1 MTVVRKYL
9 HRTQQVSMYNRLSDI
24 IPVTD
29 GIAHGTVLGYILFI
43 FYIIDIFKCAK
54 YEKKKSLF
62 ADDCVMFLSGN
73 NWNVIHRRMQRDFQA
88 VIDWTLCNNLWL
100 NQEET
105 YAIIFGS
112 KLRLS
117 NIRDQAAFCMSGK
130 NVKFISNQS
139 YLGITLDST
148 MSLMPL
154 IKSVM
159 KKIPNKVYISR
170 KIRKYLNLDISK
182 IT

>member
-43 FYIIDIFKCAK
+43 FYIIDIFKCTK
-54 YEKKKSLF
+54 YEKKNPCLLMTVL
-62 ADDCVMFLSGN
+62 CGN
-73 NWNVIHRRMQRDFQA
+73 NWNVIHHRMQRDFQA

-105 YAIIFGS
+105 HAIIFGS

-139 YLGITLDST
+139 YLGITLDSP